1 MTKEEE
7 KYTTLDTEQ
16 CKWWVNTLFS
26 IAKEKACNSHN
37 FDDAEEMQ
45 SAQDKIIKALE
56 QQPCDDC
63 VSRQAVVEYIKA
75 SNAELGHVCENEDVR
90 EDILNMPPVTP
101 TQSWIPLVW
110 DEYPTVDSD
119 GNDDYVYAVD
129 YSVPMPKEDEWVLI
143 TDENHNVVKVQYD
156 GYDFGDYARE
166 NILAW
171 QPLPQPYE
179 EKRGDL
185 DGSN

>member
-1 MTKEEE
+1 MTKE
-7 KYTTLDTEQ
+7 Q
-16 CKWWVNTLFS
+16 
-26 IAKEKACNSHN
+26 KEKALAFLKDMQECTYGGV
-37 FDDAEEMQ
+37 EEIRT
-45 SAQDKIIKALE
+45 AIEALE
-56 QQPCDDC
+56 QEPSEDC
-63 VSRQAVVEYIKA
+63 VSR
-75 SNAELGHVCENEDVR
+75 AELKKWLDMNFSFGGALRKLEMFDRIDKE
-90 EDILNMPPVTP
+90 LPPVTP
-101 TQSWIPLVW
+101 TQRWIPLVW
-110 DEYPTVDSD
+110 DEYPTVDID

-143 TDENHNVVKVQYD
+143 TDENHNVVSVQYD

-179 EKRGDL
+179 EKRGNS